1 MHFKGKSENSSG
13 MVRKMFSHFMTM
25 LNALK
30 LPTYALNLVISLR
43 ILLLLIVDFF
53 RSFFN
58 IIYPY
63 AAEICRRLQRT
74 FLRNFLVKVE
84 GIYFIVPDYR
94 ALKIV
99 ALELSEPH
107 VYRFFKRA
115 LHEGYC
121 FLDVG
126 AHIGSYSLRAAKLV
140 GSNGI
145 VVAVEPHPENALLL
159 RINMMLNGFNNIR
172 IVEAAAWNKRDNI
185 IFIYMYI
192 GAESGWHSLKGE
204 KVGTIPSV
212 MVSCIPVDDV
222 VRELGLSRVDLIK
235 IDVEGAEIEV
245 LQGLRCTLINFKP
258 HVIVEVHSYDNLQ
271 KVIGIAKELGM
282 VVLKLCET
290 HYLLVPSIRATT

>member
-1 MHFKGKSENSSG
+1 
-13 MVRKMFSHFMTM
+13 MVRKMFSHFMAM

-30 LPTYALNLVISLR
+30 FPTYALNLRISLR

-53 RSFFN
+53 RSLFN

-63 AAEICRRLQRT
+63 SAEICRKLQRT
-74 FLRNFLVKVE
+74 FLRNFLVKVK

-99 ALELSEPH
+99 VLEFSEPN
-107 VYRFFKRA
+107 VYSFFERA

-172 IVEAAAWNKRDNI
+172 VVEAAAWNKKDKLFLYR
-185 IFIYMYI
+185 

-204 KVGTIPSV
+204 RVGIIPSITV
-212 MVSCIPVDDV
+212 PCIPVDDV

-245 LQGLRCTLINFKP
+245 LEGSRRTLINFKP
-258 HVIVEVHSYDNLQ
+258 NVIVEVHSHDNLQ
-271 KVIGIAKELGM
+271 KVIGIAKELDM

-290 HYLLVPSIRATT
+290 HYLLVPSICAAA